1 VRLNR
6 LVGDL
11 LDMTRLEGGALHLR
25 KEPSDVQ
32 DLIGAALTQLGENTG
47 DHPVEIDVPS
57 GLPFVPLD
65 FVLISRV
72 LVNLLDNAVKY
83 SPPESPITVRAR
95 TINTNLEIE
104 VADRG
109 PGVPEAD
116 LKGMF
121 ARFHQGRRSADGGI
135 GLGLV
140 ICKGFVESHGGQIR
154 AENRPGGG
162 LRIIFTIPLEE
173 AGSLQSGGLNE
184 RAGSSYPGDR

>member
-1 VRLNR
+1 
-6 LVGDL
+6 
-11 LDMTRLEGGALHLR
+11 
-25 KEPSDVQ
+25 
-32 DLIGAALTQLGENTG
+32 
-47 DHPVEIDVPS
+47 
-57 GLPFVPLD
+57 
-65 FVLISRV
+65 
-72 LVNLLDNAVKY
+72 VKY